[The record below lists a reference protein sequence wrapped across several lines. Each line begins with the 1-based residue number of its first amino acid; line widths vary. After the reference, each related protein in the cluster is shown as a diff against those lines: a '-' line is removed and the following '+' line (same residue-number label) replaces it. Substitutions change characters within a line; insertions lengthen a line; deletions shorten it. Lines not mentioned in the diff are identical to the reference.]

1 MLLAPP
7 PPFTQNAVD
16 VKGFVPRLAWCSP
29 SLPASLLAPGY
40 SRWRSGCREGSLAP
54 LKTRIRDPFRRPG
67 SWQQFRPSPPST
79 GILGLQ
85 SHPLSP
91 AALKRN
97 EVTTHLHFYTRQAGG
112 VPRDFIYMMIL
123 PGKIKPTASSWWSL
137 FAPTHPEMGTSFGEK
152 NEAFYN
158 TQQSCQRYFDVSFIA
173 QPVFRSVLFL
183 RRTLSIV
190 ANATG
195 NELQDFCVTDYPSI
209 PQKKEGIP
217 YPKGFINFN
226 IFFSSGSTMHH
237 SYLSGRLL
245 DVFGDNDMRGSAHR
259 KLNQKCKDIR

>member
-1 MLLAPP
+1 MQIWRPEEIRGLISLSWRQVLEVRRPFAMSGKERLLSILMSHLCADHNTYLSASIFLISPLAGASRTT

-79 GILGLQ
+79 GILGLE

-91 AALKRN
+91 PALKRN

-173 QPVFRSVLFL
+173 QPVFRSVLFF
-183 RRTLSIV
+183 T
-190 ANATG
+190 ANLEHCG
-195 NELQDFCVTDYPSI
+195 KC
-209 PQKKEGIP
+209 
-217 YPKGFINFN
+217 
-226 IFFSSGSTMHH
+226 
-237 SYLSGRLL
+237 
-245 DVFGDNDMRGSAHR
+245 HR
-259 KLNQKCKDIR
+259 K